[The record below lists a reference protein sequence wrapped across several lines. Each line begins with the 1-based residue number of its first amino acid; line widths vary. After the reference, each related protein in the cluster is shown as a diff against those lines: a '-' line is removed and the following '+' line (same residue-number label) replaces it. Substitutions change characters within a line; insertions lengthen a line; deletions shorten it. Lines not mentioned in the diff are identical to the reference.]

1 MSHAIEIFGK
11 HIKDGADEVEYVE
24 TNPYVEED
32 YTPSTLQWFAKY
44 DWIESVQSI
53 KIETEYGK
61 FEGKFEKK

>member
-1 MSHAIEIFGK
+1 M
-11 HIKDGADEVEYVE
+11 DEVEYAE

-32 YTPSTLQWFAKY
+32 YTPSTLEWFTGF

-53 KIETEYGK
+53 RIETEIGK